1 MERDAGQLL
10 MRSRRGDEAAAVALW
25 EDHGPRLIAYV
36 RVVLRDGH
44 GAEDVVQQVFIE
56 ALRAPSATVAAVR
69 DVPAWL
75 TWLARRRAANHL
87 RASARRARAERRSAR
102 GADGAAAARGG
113 GSEIDALP
121 RRAREVLVL
130 RHGSGLTFAQMALA
144 LGVAAST
151 AAARYEDAVRMLKE
165 RLGAAEVSR
174 G

>member
-1 MERDAGQLL
+1 MSDDAAQLL
-10 MRSRRGDEAAAVALW
+10 ARSRRGDEAAAVALW
-25 EDHGPRLIAYV
+25 EAHGPRLIAYV
-36 RVVLRDGH
+36 RVLLRDPH

-56 ALRAPSATVAAVR
+56 ALRAPSGAVAAVR

-87 RASARRARAERRSAR
+87 RASARRARAERGSSR
-102 GADGAAAARGG
+102 GAREAGSAGG
-113 GSEIDALP
+113 EGSEIDALP

-165 RLGAAEVSR
+165 RLGPPEVSR